1 MRDTYSNFLNT
12 KWEEIVQYL
21 SSTEYTLEDLEDLI
35 ENLNSKYKTIDV

>member
-12 KWEEIVQYL
+12 KLEEIVQYL
-21 SSTEYTLEDLEDLI
+21 SSREYTLEDLENLI